1 MNRNTLRFCIFMAH
15 FLLLSPAFADVVR
28 VPVSAPIDTESAG
41 RGGNIAINAVVRLI
55 CRENNTSGTGF
66 LHRSGNIIT
75 ADHVVRDC
83 KNPEF
88 VLPNGALAPAATI
101 ASDQDHDLAM
111 LKPSAPLSAKPFS
124 LATKKDFK
132 VGTQVSTWG
141 YPGGY
146 YGLSPLLSVG
156 YLSGIDAIQKPPGVV
171 VRQWIVNAAFN
182 GGNSGGPLLEIET
195 GEVFG
200 VVSSKLAPI
209 SREAAEILSVLEH
222 QGSGFMYSG
231 KTATGETVQFSE
243 AQLVSRVLT
252 ELRNQVQLVIGE
264 AVTLDD
270 LTDFLKKNGV
280 DP

>member
-1 MNRNTLRFCIFMAH
+1 
-15 FLLLSPAFADVVR
+15 
-28 VPVSAPIDTESAG
+28 
-41 RGGNIAINAVVRLI
+41 VVRLI
-55 CRENNTSGTGF
+55 CREKNTSGTGF
-66 LHRSGNIIT
+66 LHKSGNIIT

-88 VLPNGALAPAATI
+88 VLPNGTLASTSTV

-111 LKPSAPLSAKPFS
+111 LRPSVPLSAKPLS

-132 VGTQVSTWG
+132 VGTQISTWG

-156 YLSGIDAIQKPPGVV
+156 YLSGIDAIQKPSGIV

-182 GGNSGGPLLEIET
+182 GGNSGGPLLQIET

-209 SREAAEILSVLEH
+209 SHEALEILKALEN
-222 QGSGFMYSG
+222 QPSGFMYSG
-231 KTATGETVQFSE
+231 TTATGQKVQFSE
-243 AQLVSRVLT
+243 AQLVAAVLT

-270 LTDFLKKNGV
+270 LTDFLKKNGA